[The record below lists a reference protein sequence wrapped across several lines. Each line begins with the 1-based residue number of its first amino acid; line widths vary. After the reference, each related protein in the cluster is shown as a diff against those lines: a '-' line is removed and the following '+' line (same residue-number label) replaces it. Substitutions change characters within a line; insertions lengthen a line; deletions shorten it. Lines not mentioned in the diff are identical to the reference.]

1 MEDDNNNIDAKEE
14 KIEFVFERHKV
25 FSSFN
30 KDPRT
35 EQEQGKESKKMAFIH
50 HHVFNSG

>member
-1 MEDDNNNIDAKEE
+1 MGDDNNNFDAKEE
-14 KIEFVFERHKV
+14 KIEFMFERHKV

-35 EQEQGKESKKMAFIH
+35 EREQGKKSIR
-50 HHVFNSG
+50 G